1 MSRAKT
7 AIEPTVAS
15 HNLFHCSI
23 IDHGQRSAFHVHLK
37 LVDRCNTVAVFI
49 SSYYLQTL
57 NVTPERQ
64 DMRVDR
70 ICPIPVREL
79 ANPLVCNYLKMGR
92 GGGGGGLYDT
102 FFKIC
107 TGLLGH
113 IECEYIL

>member
-15 HNLFHCSI
+15 HNFFHCSI

-49 SSYYLQTL
+49 SSYYLKTL

-64 DMRVDR
+64 NMRVDR

-79 ANPLVCNYLKMGR
+79 ANPWCVTTSEWGGGR
-92 GGGGGGLYDT
+92 GGL
-102 FFKIC
+102 
-107 TGLLGH
+107 
-113 IECEYIL
+113 